1 MHMIGAGE
9 TPHVAARDIRLAP
22 GPRKTPASLARALL
36 GGYFAQPFIHP
47 LLRGDVDPV
56 GGGAPVDRQEPRRP
70 TCSVGEDFGRLRSGA
85 QQKVALH
92 SAGLGR
98 GSPAVDG
105 LDLRWAVG
113 CVQVA
118 GALRRGGRRTT
129 ARRTARPARP
139 ARQLIGTARSA
150 RRGFTEAQA
159 VVGGA
164 LHGTVL
170 LLLLLL
176 CRRLPLITLL
186 IVQIVVL
193 VKHYPQPG
201 NGPGSSPARSALR
214 GESAHVRLVRRLR
227 HPYRL
232 GFRLHLGR
240 RSGRHVRGVSGV
252 R

>member
-1 MHMIGAGE
+1 MIGAGE

-36 GGYFAQPFIHP
+36 GGYFAQPATNCEGAPKGQRCALRQGGAVARAPFIHP

-129 ARRTARPARP
+129 ARRTASTPP
-139 ARQLIGTARSA
+139 NT
-150 RRGFTEAQA
+150 AQA
-159 VVGGA
+159 AGGCCGRKRA
-164 LHGTVL
+164 W
-170 LLLLLL
+170 
-176 CRRLPLITLL
+176 R
-186 IVQIVVL
+186 
-193 VKHYPQPG
+193 
-201 NGPGSSPARSALR
+201 
-214 GESAHVRLVRRLR
+214 VR
-227 HPYRL
+227 
-232 GFRLHLGR
+232 
-240 RSGRHVRGVSGV
+240 
-252 R
+252 